1 MSGRSTWAMIKGER
15 RDPSAVRRGYLTAR
29 ANYRLAER
37 VRALRESRGV
47 SQQELADRLETTQSV
62 ISRLEAGGTKPTLT
76 TLERIGEALNAELV
90 VEFTDVIDHNE
101 PSRLHAATSAVR
113 AARGRERAP
122 FRYAKKSL
130 KKAKSRR

>member
-1 MSGRSTWAMIKGER
+1 MSGRSTWTEIKSER
-15 RDPSAVRRGYLTAR
+15 RNSSAVQRGYLAAR

-47 SQQELADRLETTQSV
+47 SQQELADRLDTTQSV

-76 TLERIGEALNAELV
+76 TLERIGEALDAELV
-90 VEFTDVIDHNE
+90 VEFADVVGRRE
-101 PSRLHAATSAVR
+101 SALSAAVSAVGAVR
-113 AARGRERAP
+113 VRRRSPIRYGKKAA
-122 FRYAKKSL
+122 